1 MAELRD
7 PSQHKV
13 LTPPINTSGIF
24 TLYLPFTLPTGV
36 VYRCSAI
43 RTFTE
48 LEKHGIDVYKTY
60 YKPQDIAED
69 TYKVD
74 LGLKASIVTLVSGA
88 GEEVYVPNT
97 YIESYPGDSGVRYSR
112 NVLVVDVGLVP
123 ETTDLSYLKDLLV
136 DLVHHNVGVTSTA
149 EIVTAPYTGSV
160 SHDQH
165 VAWETARRAAIQGYV
180 PLVEQLTAANAKIA
194 LLQEQNEEL
203 LGVISNHP
211 ELFTA
216 KK

>member
-1 MAELRD
+1 MAETRD

-13 LTPPINTSGIF
+13 LTPPINTSGVF
-24 TLYLPFTLPTGV
+24 TLYLPFTLPAGV

-43 RTFTE
+43 RTFSE
-48 LEKHGIDVYKTY
+48 LEKHGINVYEKY
-60 YKPQDIAED
+60 YKPMSISED

-88 GEEVYVPNT
+88 GEEVFVPNT

-112 NVLVVDVGLVP
+112 NVIVIDVGLIP
-123 ETTDLSYLKDLLV
+123 ETTDISYIKDLAV
-136 DLVHHNVGVTSTA
+136 DLVKHNLGVTSSV

-165 VAWETARRAAIQGYV
+165 VTWETARRAAVQGYV
-180 PLVEQLTAANAKIA
+180 PLVEQIVTANAKVS
-194 LLQEQNEEL
+194 LLQEQNNEL
-203 LGVISNHP
+203 LAIISQHP
-211 ELFTA
+211 ELFQS
-216 KK
+216 K

>member
-1 MAELRD
+1 MAETRD

-13 LTPPINTSGIF
+13 LTPPINTSGVF
-24 TLYLPFTLPTGV
+24 TLYLPFTLPAGV

-43 RTFTE
+43 RTFSE
-48 LEKHGIDVYKTY
+48 LEKHGISVYEKY
-60 YKPQDIAED
+60 YKPMSISED

-88 GEEVYVPNT
+88 GEEVFVPNT

-112 NVLVVDVGLVP
+112 NVIVIDVGLIP
-123 ETTDLSYLKDLLV
+123 ETTDISYIKDLAV
-136 DLVHHNVGVTSTA
+136 DLVKHNLGVTSSV

-165 VAWETARRAAIQGYV
+165 VTWETARRAAVQGYV
-180 PLVEQLTAANAKIA
+180 PLVEQIVTANAKVS
-194 LLQEQNEEL
+194 LLQEQNNEL
-203 LGVISNHP
+203 LAIISQHP
-211 ELFTA
+211 ELFQS
-216 KK
+216 K

>member
-1 MAELRD
+1 MAETRD
-7 PSQHKV
+7 PSQHRV

-24 TLYLPFTLPTGV
+24 TLYLPFTLAAGV

-48 LEKHGIDVYKTY
+48 LEKRGIDVYKTY
-60 YKPQDIAED
+60 YKANGIGED
-69 TYKVD
+69 TYKID

-112 NVLVVDVGLVP
+112 NVMVIDVGLVP
-123 ETTDLSYLKDLLV
+123 ESTDLSYMKALLV
-136 DLVHHNVGVTSTA
+136 DLIKHNTGVDSVA

-165 VAWETARRAAIQGYV
+165 VTWETARRAAIQNYV

-211 ELFTA
+211 ELFTD